1 MDELPIISDFG
12 WECPDPGGMMQSPP
26 TRQEHQ
32 MHQLPA
38 NAALIVIDV
47 QQAFNDPSWGQRNN
61 PHAEDKV
68 AALLAAWRET
78 GRPLFHI
85 QHRSQRAGSLFHP
98 DAPGFRV
105 KPQAMPLPGEPVLY
119 KNVNSSF
126 IGTDLEQ
133 RLRAAGIDTLVICGI
148 TTDHC
153 VSTTT
158 RMAGNLGFDV
168 SIVSDATATFER
180 TGPDGRH
187 YTAQQMHDT
196 ALASL
201 HGEFATVVATADVI
215 AGTR

>member
-1 MDELPIISDFG
+1 MDELSIITQFG
-12 WECPDPGGMMQSPP
+12 WGGGPAEAKMAEPNRQQENQMQ
-26 TRQEHQ
+26 
-32 MHQLPA
+32 QLPA

-47 QQAFNDPSWGQRNN
+47 QQAFDDPSWGERNN
-61 PHAEDKV
+61 PQAEDKV
-68 AALLAAWRET
+68 AALLAAWREKR
-78 GRPLFHI
+78 RPLFHI
-85 QHRSQRAGSLFHP
+85 QHRSQRANSLFHP

-105 KPQAMPLPGEPVLY
+105 KPQAQPLAGEPVLY

-133 RLRAAGIDTLVICGI
+133 RLRDAGIGTVVICGI

-158 RMAGNLGFDV
+158 RMAGNFGFD
-168 SIVSDATATFER
+168 SFIVSDATATFER

-187 YTAQQMHDT
+187 YTAQQMHDS

-201 HGEFATVVATADVI
+201 HGEFATVVSTGDVI
-215 AGTR
+215 AATR

>member
-1 MDELPIISDFG
+1 MK
-12 WECPDPGGMMQSPP
+12 
-26 TRQEHQ
+26 
-32 MHQLPA
+32 QLPA
-38 NAALIVIDV
+38 NAALILVDV

-61 PHAEDKV
+61 LDAERNI
-68 AALLAAWRET
+68 AALLQGWRAT

-85 QHRSQRAGSLFHP
+85 QHRSERPGSLFNP
-98 DAPGFRV
+98 AGPGFAV
-105 KPQAMPLPGEPVLY
+105 KPEAQPLAGEPVIY
-119 KNVNSSF
+119 KKVNSSF

-158 RMAGNLGFDV
+158 RMAGNFGFETF
-168 SIVSDATATFER
+168 IVSDATATFER
-180 TGPDGRH
+180 VGPNGRH

-201 HGEFATVVATADVI
+201 HGEFAAVVATDEVLAALAQTALI
-215 AGTR
+215 PEGLRGLAHLPLRA